1 MFEFRTHRSIRE
13 FEAREWNDLLGPD
26 PEPFLRWEFLE
37 ALESTGCVEPAV
49 GWLPLML
56 SLRRGDDV
64 VAVSPAYVKGNSEG
78 EFVFDH
84 GWAQF
89 AETNLRCR
97 YYPKLIL
104 ACPFTPAT
112 GRRLVVSPR
121 VDESLPLTD
130 VSGVDSA
137 RPSALIT
144 SAFGEGVRRVVE
156 QFGLSS
162 AHVLFPRESEL
173 DQWVNAGLAAR
184 LGVQYHWVNAG
195 YQSFDDF
202 LGRYNAKRRHQVKR
216 ERRELAEQGLT
227 LRVYSGSDV
236 TPAVL
241 DAVYD
246 FYVAT
251 VEKYHWGRQYLNRG
265 FFEEVGSRLRDN
277 VLVVLAH
284 DGSGAAIAGA
294 FNLIGNGRMFGRYWG
309 AKRDLKYLHFNV
321 CYYVGIDEC
330 IRRKL
335 SVFEPGA
342 GGEHKIVRGFE
353 PTRTHSAHFF
363 ADDRL
368 DGAIRSFL
376 EREARAV
383 GQSLEDEPSVF
394 KEPANGGR

>member
-13 FEAREWNDLLGPD
+13 FDSAEWNALLGPD

-37 ALESTGCVEPAV
+37 ALEATGCVEPEV

-56 SLRRGDDV
+56 SLRRDGV
-64 VAVSPAYVKGNSEG
+64 LVAASPAYVKGNSEG

-89 AETNLRCR
+89 AQSSLRAP

-112 GRRLVVSPR
+112 GRRLIVSP
-121 VDESLPLTD
+121 DHGGAGGAPPC
-130 VSGVDSA
+130 GVA
-137 RPSALIT
+137 
-144 SAFGEGVRRVVE
+144 SAFAEGVQRVVE
-156 QFGLSS
+156 QLDLSS

-173 DQWVNAGLAAR
+173 AQWVNAGLAAR
-184 LGVQYHWVNAG
+184 VGVQYHWSNAG
-195 YQSFDDF
+195 YHSFDDF
-202 LGRYNAKRRHQVKR
+202 LGRYNSKRRHQVKR
-216 ERRELAEQGLT
+216 ERRELAQQDLE
-227 LRVYSGSDV
+227 LRVYTGTDL

-241 DAVYD
+241 DAVYE

-251 VEKYHWGRQYLNRG
+251 VEKYHWGRQYLNRP
-265 FFEEVGSRLRDN
+265 FFEELGSRLRDN

-284 DGSGAAIAGA
+284 ERGSGKAIAGA

-309 AKRDLKYLHFNV
+309 AKRDYKYLHFNV
-321 CYYVGIDEC
+321 CYYAGIDEC
-330 IRRKL
+330 IARKL

-353 PTRTHSAHFF
+353 PTKTYSAHLFR
-363 ADDRL
+363 DERL
-368 DGAIRSFL
+368 DGAIRHFL
-376 EREARAV
+376 ERESRAV
-383 GQSLEDEPSVF
+383 ARSLEDEPSVF
-394 KEPANGGR
+394 KVSDEGNQGAL

>member
-13 FEAREWNDLLGPD
+13 FDRTEWNALLGPD

-37 ALESTGCVEPAV
+37 ALESTGCVEPTV

-56 SLRRGDDV
+56 SLRQGDKLA
-64 VAVSPAYVKGNSEG
+64 AVSPAYVKGNSEG

-89 AETNLRCR
+89 AESNLGCQ

-112 GRRLVVSPR
+112 GRRLIFAP
-121 VDESLPLTD
+121 ETD
-130 VSGVDSA
+130 ARASSAASDLSGLQA
-137 RPSALIT
+137 PAPSAMVT
-144 SAFGEGVRRVVE
+144 SAFAEGVRRVVK

-162 AHVLFPRESEL
+162 AHVLFPRQAEL
-173 DQWVNAGLAAR
+173 SHWVNAGLAAR
-184 LGVQYHWVNAG
+184 VGVQYHWVNAG
-195 YQSFDDF
+195 YVSFDDF

-216 ERRELAEQGLT
+216 ERKEIELQGLA
-227 LRVYSGSDV
+227 LRVYTGSDI

-241 DAVYD
+241 DSIYE

-251 VEKYHWGRQYLNRG
+251 VEKYHWGRQYLNRA

-277 VLVVLAH
+277 VLIVLAH
-284 DGSGAAIAGA
+284 QQSTGRAIAGA
-294 FNLIGNGRMFGRYWG
+294 FNLMGNGRMFGRYWG
-309 AKRDLKYLHFNV
+309 ATRDYKYLHFNV
-321 CYYVGIDEC
+321 CYYAGIDEC
-330 IRRKL
+330 IRRNL
-335 SVFEPGA
+335 EVFEPGA

-353 PTRTHSAHFF
+353 PTQTYSAHLFQ
-363 ADDRL
+363 DDRL

-376 EREARAV
+376 QREARAV
-383 GQSLEDEPSVF
+383 DQSLRDEPSVF
-394 KEPANGGR
+394 KEV